1 MFSSFGPNR
10 GRKAVDKEVSP
21 AAGRKADLLSR
32 IAEAGRVQLV
42 YNARRKLR
50 NYSVEFSRWF
60 EREQRRGVAS

>member
-1 MFSSFGPNR
+1 M
-10 GRKAVDKEVSP
+10 DKEVSP

-50 NYSVEFSRWF
+50 NYSAEFSRWF